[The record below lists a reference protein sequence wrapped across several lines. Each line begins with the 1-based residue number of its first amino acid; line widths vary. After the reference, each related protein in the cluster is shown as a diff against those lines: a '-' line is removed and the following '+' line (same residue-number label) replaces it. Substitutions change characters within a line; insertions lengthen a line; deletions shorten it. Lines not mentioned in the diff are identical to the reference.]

1 MEETVNQRVKKIID
15 DLYFG
20 NKRAFSIAV
29 GVSATVIENIVGS
42 RLGNPSFE
50 VLSKMYANANINL
63 EWLFAGVGKMIRN
76 DDEHGVV
83 SEPTGKYLLRS
94 DTKTEIQKV
103 PLYDIQAAAGLTS
116 IFNDKPNIVDFIQVP
131 NLPKCDGAISIT
143 GDSMYP
149 LLKSGDIVIYKEV
162 KNKQDGIFW
171 GEMYLL
177 SYVDEGD
184 NMTLVKYIHKSD
196 KGEEY
201 IKLVSQNQNHQP
213 KDIKL
218 RKVKALALIKA
229 SIRINSMI

>member
-1 MEETVNQRVKKIID
+1 MEIKDKIEFIANRYFEGNNVK
-15 DLYFG
+15 F
-20 NKRAFSIAV
+20 A
-29 GVSATVIENIVGS
+29 
-42 RLGNPSFE
+42 
-50 VLSKMYANANINL
+50 SKMDTSETN
-63 EWLFAGVGKMIRN
+63 IRN
-76 DDEHGVV
+76 YRKGSSQPKLDFIVNLNKQLEISFDWLLKNENGGEFEITAV
-83 SEPTGKYLLRS
+83 SEPHSKYLLRT
-94 DTKTEIQKV
+94 DRKTSIQKV

-116 IFNDKPNIVDFIQVP
+116 VFNDKPNIVDFIQVP
-131 NLPKCDGAISIT
+131 NLPKCDGAIAIT

-162 KNKQDGIFW
+162 KNKLDGIFW